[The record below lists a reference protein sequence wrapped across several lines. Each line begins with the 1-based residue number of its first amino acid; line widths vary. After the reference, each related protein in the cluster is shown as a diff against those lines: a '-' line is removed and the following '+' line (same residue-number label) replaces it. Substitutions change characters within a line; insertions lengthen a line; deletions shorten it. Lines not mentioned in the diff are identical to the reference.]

1 MKIII
6 ILLCSL
12 SLKAWSMEPRAEQP
26 YTFDY
31 ANIFASEAS
40 MLASAQFEANYIN
53 TYVLAPY
60 KIEIQVDSVK
70 KHDMS
75 VHTIKGRLKG
85 KDCRVDLALYKKIPY
100 PVLRR
105 ALWKEM
111 LEGVGIIWPTQKDSY
126 DTKRANYLLV
136 PACY

>member
-1 MKIII
+1 MKFVFIFMSFM
-6 ILLCSL
+6 SL
-12 SLKAWSMEPRAEQP
+12 SAWSVEPRAEQP

-53 TYVLAPY
+53 IYVLAPY
-60 KIEIQVDSVK
+60 KIEIQVDSVS

-75 VHTIKGRLKG
+75 IHTIKGRLKG

-111 LEGVGIIWPTQKDSY
+111 LEGVGIIWPTQKDSS
-126 DTKRANYLLV
+126 DKRRANYLLV